1 MTANLF
7 HQIVKESGNHQN
19 QDMNGMEV
27 IGQCGSLVRGIRKTC
42 TLFRQTPKANGSQ
55 RVVKVGFGMVELV

>member
-19 QDMNGMEV
+19 RGMNGMEV
-27 IGQCGSLVRGIRKTC
+27 IGRCGSLVCGILKT
-42 TLFRQTPKANGSQ
+42 TILFRPTPKANGSQ